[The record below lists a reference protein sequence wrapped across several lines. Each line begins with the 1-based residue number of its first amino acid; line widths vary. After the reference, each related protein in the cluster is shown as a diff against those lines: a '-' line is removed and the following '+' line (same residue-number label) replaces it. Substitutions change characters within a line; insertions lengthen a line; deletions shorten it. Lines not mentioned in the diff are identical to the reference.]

1 VLTKALPSTTGA
13 QNVLVE
19 DTAAAQPGNGVSLWQ
34 RFIQSFTIASTSP
47 IQGELPTSASSRASE
62 DDAKSLKR
70 RRLDEKVKEKLRASG
85 ISNYGTSFTSARV
98 SPDRSTLVPISTVL
112 QRIERN
118 LGIANHTLTAPQVET
133 PGVDFSK
140 YQEMLERHARRLT
153 ETFEHLKLRSQR
165 EWNTMMI
172 QTEAEQK
179 TKWPALLQNQKNR
192 WVDFKDDIRSLL
204 GRCARDFHQQIVSG
218 RNQLTVPERR
228 FYTAARQ
235 SLKWRQERL
244 EDAVGRMDREATD
257 FCDSDRD
264 LQLVQWVEFLG
275 LLQRRFK
282 VLEASEEA
290 LLTTHLE
297 DCAGILHSE

>member
-1 VLTKALPSTTGA
+1 
-13 QNVLVE
+13 
-19 DTAAAQPGNGVSLWQ
+19 
-34 RFIQSFTIASTSP
+34 
-47 IQGELPTSASSRASE
+47 
-62 DDAKSLKR
+62 
-70 RRLDEKVKEKLRASG
+70 
-85 ISNYGTSFTSARV
+85 
-98 SPDRSTLVPISTVL
+98 VL

-257 FCDSDRD
+257 FCDLDRD